1 MSTSKIIECQ
11 LAIIGRGMA
20 GMASAFFAANRGIST
35 VQIGITGEI
44 IFASGFL
51 DLMGVHPIEEKKSW
65 RDPWAGI
72 DALIRD
78 IPNHP
83 YARVKKKGI
92 RAAFEEVLSFL
103 KEVGLP
109 YYSWKERNLEMITP
123 LGNIKR
129 TYCVPQTMLSGVR
142 ALEEKRPCLLV
153 GFRGL
158 NDFSAHQIV
167 STLQDKWPDLRAT
180 RISFPDTDHVSELF
194 TGEIM
199 AQTLELSKN
208 RKKLIQAVCPHVK
221 NAQAVGM
228 PAIFGMYRTQE
239 IVKELEEKIGVPV
252 FEIPTMPV
260 SVPGLR
266 LNDAFARHL
275 SLKGVRHFSQSR
287 VLEVGRGSN
296 GGFVLG
302 IGNKTT
308 EYTVR
313 AKGII
318 LASGRFWGRGL
329 YADRRRIREA
339 IFDLPVYQP
348 RDRKGW
354 HREDFLDSR
363 GHPANRAGLEIDD
376 SFRPLDR
383 SDQPAFET
391 LFAAGSILAHQD
403 WMRMKC
409 GSGLAIAT
417 AYAAVNAFLRLNG

>member
-1 MSTSKIIECQ
+1 MSRSKIIECQ

-20 GMASAFFAANRGIST
+20 GMASAFFAANRGISA
-35 VQIGITGEI
+35 VQIGITGGT

-51 DLMGVHPIEEKKSW
+51 DLMGVHPVEEKKSW
-65 RDPWAGI
+65 RDPWASI

-78 IPNHP
+78 VPHHP
-83 YARVKKKGI
+83 YARVKKKDI

-103 KEVGLP
+103 KEVDLP
-109 YYSWKERNLEMITP
+109 YYSRKERNLEMITP
-123 LGNIKR
+123 LGKVKR
-129 TYCVPQTMLSGVR
+129 TYCVPQTMLNGVA

-158 NDFSAHQIV
+158 NDFSARQIV
-167 STLQDKWPDLRAT
+167 ATLQDKWPDLRAT
-180 RISFPDTDHVSELF
+180 RIPFPGPDSGSELF
-194 TGEIM
+194 PGEIM
-199 AQTLELSKN
+199 AQALELSKN
-208 RKKLIQAVCPHVK
+208 RKKLIQAVSPHIK
-221 NAQAVGM
+221 DSQAVGM

-239 IVKELEEKIGVPV
+239 IAAELEEKFGVPV

-266 LNDAFARHL
+266 LNDTFARRL
-275 SLKGVRHFSQSR
+275 SLKGVRLLSQSR
-287 VLEVGRGSN
+287 VLAVGRGSN
-296 GGFVLG
+296 GSFVLD

-308 EYTVR
+308 KYTIR
-313 AKGII
+313 TKGII

-329 YADRRRIREA
+329 YADRQGIREA
-339 IFDLPVYQP
+339 IFDLPVHQP
-348 RDRKGW
+348 RDRNGW
-354 HREDFLDSR
+354 HHEDFLDSR

-376 SFRPLDR
+376 SFRPLD
-383 SDQPAFET
+383 SSGGPAFET